1 MEGDYVL
8 TTARDSDTATV
19 KMEKKVPTLKECIL
33 STMYLMEVAWIAI
46 LQLRFT
52 YFLVSLNPWLHWRNI
67 DGTCCVC
74 MYVCVV
80 CVCVCVCVCTCACV
94 HACVCVCVCV
104 CVV

>member
-8 TTARDSDTATV
+8 TTSRDTDTATV
-19 KMEKKVPTLKECIL
+19 KMEKKSVPTLKECIL

-74 MYVCVV
+74 MYVCV
-80 CVCVCVCVCTCACV
+80 CV
-94 HACVCVCVCV
+94 
-104 CVV
+104 